1 MQAMLDITGRYEN
14 ENVSI
19 LLSGGVDTAAV
30 MEANTELGKSG
41 LRIQNAVTVL
51 TSESATDRPYA
62 SLVATR
68 HSLSHHILDVT
79 LLGVLE
85 MLPFCVKT
93 LRTFDGM
100 TLRNSIVIALAL
112 KKAKELG
119 ATVIITG
126 DGADELMG
134 GYSFTWVT
142 VDNAL
147 WVSKRND
154 LAGKMN
160 FSTGE
165 MASALGLKAVASPFL
180 EPAFIEWVTT
190 NTSRADCIDDMPI
203 ELSPSTE
210 RIMHI
215 TGKVCLRNAFPMSP
229 SAHRKKDP
237 IEVGSGASALNVS
250 QGGAEFFGSLLGM
263 PQTPEGILAF
273 ANERKI
279 ILDDHGVTIKDIEHL
294 YYYREFLRCF
304 PPQPDGHMLAGQNVS
319 IERFTEDACVGC
331 GYRLRKPDDLFC
343 YVCGAWPARILP
355 VDPAATVSSEA

>member
-1 MQAMLDITGRYEN
+1 MSDIKARYEN
-14 ENVSI
+14 ENIAI
-19 LLSGGVDTAAV
+19 LLSGGIDTAAV
-30 MEANTELGKSG
+30 MEANAELGESKIS
-41 LRIQNAVTVL
+41 IQNAVTVL

-62 SLVATR
+62 ALVAIR
-68 HSLSHHILDVT
+68 HSLSHHILDVD
-79 LLGVLE
+79 LRGVLE

-119 ATVIITG
+119 ASVILTG

-147 WVSKRND
+147 WVTKRNE

-165 MASALGLKAVASPFL
+165 MASALGLKVVASPFL
-180 EPAFIEWVTT
+180 EPVFIDWVTT
-190 NTSRADCIDDMPI
+190 STTRADCIDDMPI

-215 TGKVCLRNAFPMSP
+215 TGKVCLRNAFPLSP

-250 QGGAEFFGSLLGM
+250 QGGAEFFGSLLEM
-263 PQTPEGILAF
+263 PQTPEGEAAF
-273 ANERKI
+273 AKEKDI
-279 ILDDHGVTIKDIEHL
+279 ILNDHGVTIKDVEHL

-304 PPQPDGHMLAGQNVS
+304 PPEQGALMTAGKDIN
-319 IERFTEDACVGC
+319 IERFTVDACVGC
-331 GYRLRKPDDLFC
+331 GYRLRKSDDMFC
-343 YVCGAWPARILP
+343 YVCGAWPARVLP
-355 VDPAATVSSEA
+355 AEPVAVVTKAT

>member
-1 MQAMLDITGRYEN
+1 MSECRTALMRAMSDIKARYEN
-14 ENVSI
+14 ENIAI
-19 LLSGGVDTAAV
+19 LLSGGVDTAAAK
-30 MEANTELGKSG
+30 EANGELGDSKII
-41 LRIQNAVTVL
+41 IQNAVTVL

-62 SLVATR
+62 SPVAIR
-68 HSLSHHILDVT
+68 HSLSHHILDVN
-79 LLGVLE
+79 LLAVLE

-119 ATVIITG
+119 ASVILTG

-134 GYSFTWVT
+134 GYSFTWAT
-142 VDNAL
+142 VDDTL
-147 WVSKRND
+147 WVTKRNE

-180 EPAFIEWVTT
+180 EPVFIDWATT
-190 NTSRADCIDDMPI
+190 STSRADCIGDMPI
-203 ELSPSTE
+203 ELSPSME

-215 TGKVCLRNAFPMSP
+215 TGKVCLRNAFPLSP

-250 QGGAEFFGSLLGM
+250 QGGAEFFGAQLNM
-263 PQTPEGILAF
+263 PQTPEGLEAF
-273 ANERKI
+273 AYEKRT
-279 ILDDHGVTIKDIEHL
+279 ILEDHGVAIKDVEHL

-304 PPQPDGHMLAGQNVS
+304 PPTSDDLMKAGENIN
-319 IERFTEDACVGC
+319 IERFTVDACVGC
-331 GYRLRKPDDLFC
+331 GYRLRKCDDMF
-343 YVCGAWPARILP
+343 
-355 VDPAATVSSEA
+355 